1 MKNLD
6 KNKIINR
13 ISENFPYIEKNFGV
27 VRIGLIGSYARDEQ
41 DKDSDIDFIVE
52 LIEPRF
58 DYLAGLL
65 LYLESMFDKKV
76 DLLRKGRHS
85 SDRFLKR
92 IAKDVIYA

>member
-1 MKNLD
+1 MEKLD
-6 KNKIINR
+6 KNEIIKR
-13 ISENFPYIEKNFGV
+13 ISENFSYIKKNFGV
-27 VRIGLIGSYARDEQ
+27 VKIGLIGSYARDEQ
-41 DKDSDIDFIVE
+41 NNDSDIDIIVE

-65 LYLESMFDKKV
+65 LFLESKFDKKV

-92 IAKDVIYA
+92 IAKDVIYV